1 MIYGC
6 NRITGTIGYRF
17 KTQLCMVSKILAH
30 YNTLPEINHDE
41 IVGWEMKQDLRD
53 KFSVLFLTDRDEIGN
68 MRSRI
73 ELFQGIFLE
82 KNIRYEE
89 IELDGQNYVV
99 KAFKGFYLADWISLY
114 LATIN
119 NVDPNA
125 ITLVDKIKSR
135 LENLK

>member
-1 MIYGC
+1 
-6 NRITGTIGYRF
+6 
-17 KTQLCMVSKILAH
+17 MVSKILAH